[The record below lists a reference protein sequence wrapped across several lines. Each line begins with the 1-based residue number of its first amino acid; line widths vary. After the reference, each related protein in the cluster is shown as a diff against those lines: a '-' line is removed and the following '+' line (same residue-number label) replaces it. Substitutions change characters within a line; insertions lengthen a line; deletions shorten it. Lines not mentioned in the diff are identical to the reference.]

1 MHMKDF
7 LTKNMIFQKVYQ
19 ELLKILLFLDILLIH
34 LIRKFLKNVLNWLT
48 KNITKVDLYLHIL
61 MKQLNVQ

>member
-1 MHMKDF
+1 MRDF
-7 LTKNMIFQKVYQ
+7 LTRNLIYQMEYQ

-34 LIRKFLKNVLNWLT
+34 LIKRYLKNVLNWLT
-48 KNITKVDLYLHIL
+48 INITRVDLYLHIL